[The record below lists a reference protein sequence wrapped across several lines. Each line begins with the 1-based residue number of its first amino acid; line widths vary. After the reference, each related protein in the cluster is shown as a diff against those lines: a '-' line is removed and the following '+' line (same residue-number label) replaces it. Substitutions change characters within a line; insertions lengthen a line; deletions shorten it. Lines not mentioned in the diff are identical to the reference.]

1 MRAAKEWISDVKF
14 SPDGTILAAGSH
26 DNAIYIHLS
35 NAPKLKQKVKPLK
48 KHSSYITHI
57 DFSLD
62 GNNIHSNCGAYE
74 LLFWD
79 VNTGKQ
85 VTAGATQFR
94 DDKWATWTAT
104 LGWPVQGIWPE
115 GADGT
120 DINATDRSNS
130 TYSGV
135 EAPPDNYYL
144 LASADDESQ
153 VKIFRYPCIK
163 KGSKYVVGKGHSSHV
178 TNVKFSKNDD
188 YLISTG
194 GEDNCVF

>member
-26 DNAIYIHLS
+26 DNGIYIHLP

-104 LGWPVQGIWPE
+104 LGWPV
-115 GADGT
+115 T
-120 DINATDRSNS
+120 TINTTTLYFIKYYSS
-130 TYSGV
+130 SGV
-135 EAPPDNYYL
+135 RN
-144 LASADDESQ
+144 LARRRRWYRHQRHRPIEFHILWSRCTA
-153 VKIFRYPCIK
+153 
-163 KGSKYVVGKGHSSHV
+163 
-178 TNVKFSKNDD
+178 
-188 YLISTG
+188 
-194 GEDNCVF
+194 